1 LYSICYFTNTS
12 TDTDNIIN
20 ERNGGY
26 DNVSEYISIGQPSAT
41 TLSKLD
47 LLEPSDMVG
56 DRRSLLFFPQTFA
69 YVSHTAIDA
78 LIVGIETQ
86 AEYLSSKKTWTRKI
100 VLLTDGE
107 NHIEIEDWEATVKK
121 MKALNVHLTIMYVFL
136 PFIAHHLPEVIS
148 EVSILMTTN
157 YHTMKKTSP
166 ISRFISSCL
175 HRCKLTRPAADKRRI
190 LPPFS
195 FFPS

>member
-1 LYSICYFTNTS
+1 MHLYPICHFTS

-47 LLEPSDMVG
+47 LLEPSEVVG

-69 YVSHTAIDA
+69 YASHTAIDA
-78 LIVGIETQ
+78 LIVAIETQ

-121 MKALNVHLTIMYVFL
+121 MKALNVHLTIMYV
-136 PFIAHHLPEVIS
+136 S
-148 EVSILMTTN
+148 S
-157 YHTMKKTSP
+157 YRGTS
-166 ISRFISSCL
+166 
-175 HRCKLTRPAADKRRI
+175 LTRSYFRGVDFDDDELPYHEENKSDIKVHLI
-190 LPPFS
+190 LS
-195 FFPS
+195 ASM